1 VTFAGWG
8 GACSGETST
17 CTTTMDAAKSVTAVF
32 TYGPR

>member
-1 VTFAGWG
+1 VTFAGWE

-17 CTTTMDAAKSVTAVF
+17 CTTTMDADKSVTAVF